1 MSGASYIACVNGL
14 LERGRY
20 RARPARPALISWFVS
35 LRSLIPAAFGA
46 AVFFFFVFD
55 AVAVFLRSAVF
66 DFGAVFFAF
75 EPALFAPPLVF
86 LLALLFFAIRTSLLD
101 TEEARNRL
109 MAIQA
114 SQSGGVDTMSDA

>member
-1 MSGASYIACVNGL
+1 
-14 LERGRY
+14 
-20 RARPARPALISWFVS
+20 
-35 LRSLIPAAFGA
+35 
-46 AVFFFFVFD
+46 
-55 AVAVFLRSAVF
+55 
-66 DFGAVFFAF
+66 
-75 EPALFAPPLVF
+75 LVF